1 MRKRQGRGRGWEGER
16 KGERATGDG
25 EGIWGNVKES
35 EKGERA
41 EGEAKKNLKG
51 SWRAQYW

>member
-1 MRKRQGRGRGWEGER
+1 VRKRQGRGRGWEGER